1 MPVLT
6 ECLVDREVLLRS
18 SMAKR
23 RTSPLPQVVC
33 MFALVAGCSG
43 FLCSSSE
50 SWPAAA
56 TTCAC
61 TIVLSKL
68 LPTTTT
74 TDFDQPWRL
83 SAASGDDIIDAEFV
97 RDDEQVSESGGTS
110 LSTTV
115 ADMVLDAA
123 PEWKD
128 IVVEFVSRTPSGNLN
143 VIPCR
148 MPFTVNVDGEVYSI
162 GMPFEDA
169 VAVLEDDADG
179 QLSSLVD
186 PDDDANEEVFQ
197 LAATALTENMGN
209 ELRLRRT
216 PRVLTVQGD
225 LKAITGKFLQEK
237 QAEPVQTE
245 ALIKDEEGD
254 DDAFFDSFFRRELG
268 EHYEDEFAVANDN
281 IDAGELLDLFSV
293 PGLGTEGDNEEAIRG
308 LIDEIASDDQA
319 GAGMTDRMVSIAN
332 DGAKAL
338 PLFPFTSPEGK
349 SYAFVQ
355 FKDTPLLVGK
365 EDPKIDKT
373 QRLLL
378 DSTESA
384 LLLPR
389 IEEELGSVL
398 DAGSD

>member
-1 MPVLT
+1 MT
-6 ECLVDREVLLRS
+6 REVLLLVRNI
-18 SMAKR
+18 MAKR
-23 RTSPLPQVVC
+23 RTSPLPQVVW
-33 MFALVAGCSG
+33 MFSLVAGCSG
-43 FLCSSSE
+43 FICSSSE
-50 SWPAAA
+50 SSPAAA
-56 TTCAC
+56 A
-61 TIVLSKL
+61 
-68 LPTTTT
+68 T

-97 RDDEQVSESGGTS
+97 RDDEQVSDSGGTS

-169 VAVLEDDADG
+169 VAILEDNADG

-237 QAEPVQTE
+237 QAEPVQAK
-245 ALIKDEEGD
+245 ALIKDEEDD

-268 EHYEDEFAVANDN
+268 EHYEDEFAVANDD
-281 IDAGELLDLFSV
+281 IDADELLDLFSV

-308 LIDEIASDDQA
+308 LIDEIAADDHA

-378 DSTESA
+378 DSNESA

-398 DAGSD
+398 DVGPD

>member
-1 MPVLT
+1 
-6 ECLVDREVLLRS
+6 
-18 SMAKR
+18 
-23 RTSPLPQVVC
+23 

-43 FLCSSSE
+43 FICSSSE
-50 SWPAAA
+50 SWPAAV
-56 TTCAC
+56 TT
-61 TIVLSKL
+61 I
-68 LPTTTT
+68 
-74 TDFDQPWRL
+74 FDQPWRL

-97 RDDEQVSESGGTS
+97 RDDEQVSDSGGTS

-237 QAEPVQTE
+237 QAEPVQAK
-245 ALIKDEEGD
+245 ALIKDEEDD

-268 EHYEDEFAVANDN
+268 EHYEDEFAVDD
-281 IDAGELLDLFSV
+281 IDSDELLDLFSV

-308 LIDEIASDDQA
+308 LIDEIAADDHA

-355 FKDTPLLVGK
+355 FKDIPLLVGK

-398 DAGSD
+398 DVGPD